1 MKNKVSHGNIIEFTA
16 PSGGVTSGV
25 AVKIGAMLA
34 VAVVTAAQ
42 GEVVSGDTEGVFD
55 HAAATHATDQ
65 AWAFGDTIY
74 WDDTAKVFTK
84 TSSGNTKAGYAVAA
98 KVSTVASGRLRL
110 VPTI

>member
-1 MKNKVSHGNIIEFTA
+1 MKNRVCNGDVLDFTA

-25 AVKIGAMLA
+25 AVKIGALIAIA
-34 VAVVTAAQ
+34 VITAAQ
-42 GEVVSGDTEGVFD
+42 GEAATGHTEGVFD

-65 AWAFGDTIY
+65 AWAVGDVIY

-84 TSSGNTKAGYAVAA
+84 TSSGNTKAGYAVAVKA
-98 KVSTVASGRLRL
+98 STAATGRIRL